1 MDQDFKLILRPRVA
15 IVIAYGANFNPH
27 SKLDL
32 VNKHLCGSVPVCMSG
47 IYFFSPRTEQLI
59 KERIPSEYF

>member
-32 VNKHLCGSVPVCMSG
+32 VNKHLCGSVSQSVCQE
-47 IYFFSPRTEQLI
+47 YNFFSPRTEQLI
-59 KERIPSEYF
+59 KERIP